1 MADNMLVGAAEVVI
15 TPPVGTELAGY
26 FSPRVSEG
34 VISELKA
41 KAIVA
46 GDGAERVAIVACDLI
61 TMVAEISGAV
71 REKIAA
77 ATGIPGDRIMI
88 CSTHTHT
95 GPELRPNRP
104 IARNEAWFAT
114 LPGLIADA
122 AIAAAENQRPAIMSV
137 GSECEEGLA
146 FNRRFRYR
154 DSTELF
160 GVHGDGSDV
169 VGPAGPTD
177 PELGVV
183 KFCSA
188 GDTDDTDDT
197 DPFAIICNYSLH
209 IDVTG
214 GNLISA
220 DFPAVMT
227 ELVRG
232 VYGPDTIVLYV
243 QGACGNINHVPYL
256 MERPWPRKGVEKSRQ
271 VGRALGAKAVCI
283 AEKALPSEDATVDA
297 AQEIL
302 QVPKYPLDDIV
313 ERNVA
318 EAKAAHPPKPG
329 GCHERLLNIIDD
341 YDPDKVT
348 PREVQAIRLGD
359 VIFCSA
365 PGEYFVE
372 WGLEIKR
379 WSPHPYTFIA
389 ELANDS
395 VGYIPTF
402 EAFRRGGY
410 EATPIVSVISTPALG
425 QMIADANFRHCE
437 KLWRDRQKP

>member
-1 MADNMLVGAAEVVI
+1 MSAPMLVGAAEVQI

-34 VISELKA
+34 VISELMA
-41 KAIVA
+41 KAVVVGE
-46 GDGAERVAIVACDLI
+46 GDDRIAIIACDLI
-61 TMVAEISGAV
+61 TMTAEVSGPA
-71 REKIAA
+71 RERIERE
-77 ATGIPGDRIMI
+77 TGIRGQRVLI

-104 IARNEAWFAT
+104 IKRNEEWFVT

-122 AIAAAENQRPAIMSV
+122 AIAAAGNQRPTIMSIGV
-137 GSECEEGLA
+137 DHEEGLA
-146 FNRRFRYR
+146 FNRRFRYK
-154 DSTELF
+154 DGTEQF
-160 GVHGDGSDV
+160 GVHDEEQV

-177 PELGVV
+177 PQLGVI
-183 KFCSA
+183 KFCENE
-188 GDTDDTDDT
+188 GD
-197 DPFAIICNYSLH
+197 DPFAVIVNYSLH

-227 ELVRG
+227 DLLRG
-232 VYGPDTIVLYV
+232 VYGKDLVCLYV

-256 MERPWPRKGVEKSRQ
+256 MERPWPRKGVEKSKQ
-271 VGRALGAKAVCI
+271 VGRALGGKAACI
-283 AEKALPSEDATVDA
+283 VEKALPSVDTSVDA
-297 AQEIL
+297 EQEIL
-302 QVPKYPLDDIV
+302 QVRKYPLDDVV
-313 ERNVA
+313 EKRLQ
-318 EAKAAHPPKPG
+318 EARERVVGQPG
-329 GCHERLLNIIDD
+329 GVHQRMLELIEKYDADEII
-341 YDPDKVT
+341 
-348 PREVQAIRLGD
+348 PREVQAVRIGD
-359 VIFCSA
+359 VVFCSA

-372 WGLEIKR
+372 WGLEIKK

-395 VGYIPTF
+395 VGYIPTW

-425 QMIADANFRHCE
+425 QMIADANFRHCQ
-437 KLWRDRQKP
+437 KLWERRQAGG

>member
-1 MADNMLVGAAEVVI
+1 MSEEMLVGAAEVVI

-26 FSPRVSEG
+26 FHPRVSEG
-34 VISELKA
+34 VIADLKA

-46 GDGAERVAIVACDLI
+46 GDGAERVVMVACDLI
-61 TMVAEISGAV
+61 AMTGKISGAA
-71 REKIAA
+71 REKIEA
-77 ATGIPGDRIMI
+77 ATGIAGERVMI

-104 IARNEAWFAT
+104 IARNEEWIAT

-122 AIAAAENQRPAIMSV
+122 AIEAAANQRQCVMSV
-137 GSECEEGLA
+137 GSEWEEGLA
-146 FNRRFRYR
+146 FNRRFRYG
-154 DSTELF
+154 DGTEQF
-160 GVHGDGSDV
+160 GVHGDGSEV
-169 VGPAGPTD
+169 VGPAGPID

-183 KFCSA
+183 KFCEEA
-188 GDTDDTDDT
+188 GA
-197 DPFAIICNYSLH
+197 DPFAMLCNYSLH

-232 VYGPDTIVLYV
+232 VYGEDAIMLYV

-256 MERPWPRKGVEKSRQ
+256 MERPWPLKGVEKSRQ
-271 VGRALGAKAVCI
+271 VGRALGGKAICV
-283 AEKALPSEDATVDA
+283 AEKALPSQDTTVDA

-302 QVPKYPLDDIV
+302 QVPKYPLDDVV
-313 ERNVA
+313 EKALA
-318 EAKAAHPPKPG
+318 EAKAASGPKPSG
-329 GCHERLLNIIDD
+329 FHQRLLDIIDN
-341 YDPDKVT
+341 YDADEVI

-359 VIFCSA
+359 VVFCSA

-372 WGLEIKR
+372 WGLEIKK

-389 ELANDS
+389 ELANDH

-425 QMIADANFRHCE
+425 QMIADANFRHCQ
-437 KLWRDRQKP
+437 KLWERRQQA